1 MTAFAVEWAV
11 ADGSGAL
18 TGVISGGGG
27 RLSWD
32 GGATVQRVARG
43 VKFETSE
50 WAQIDKLNDWLV
62 PFFKRSDGS
71 AVRLGMFAIA
81 SDQEKFLA
89 SGLRAPAEPYL
100 VDAGSFLATPS
111 PYNLSGRVG
120 ESISDALN
128 RICDIAGIQRRVI
141 EPSGEV
147 LGEPV
152 AYPVGSTFENALNGL
167 CVLAGFLPPHFDRD
181 GVLRLR
187 PLPPNDAEP
196 TASYDATSIVFD
208 SRVEDSDYLD
218 APNVFIVVGS
228 GAQDGAVVATAEV
241 PSNAPNSVVRRNGR
255 RIAQVVRQQGIDNVY
270 QAQQLA
276 ELIASTSVSSYRTI
290 NFGAVP
296 NPDHDCFALVE
307 VNNVVYRELS
317 WDLELSIGGV
327 MSHTVVSELR
337 LT

>member
-18 TGVISGGGG
+18 TGVISGSGG

-71 AVRLGMFAIA
+71 AVRLGMLAIA

-100 VDAGSFLATPS
+100 VDPGSFLATPS

-128 RICDIAGIQRRVI
+128 RICDIAGIQRRII

-317 WDLELSIGGV
+317 WDLELSVGGV

>member
-11 ADGSGAL
+11 ADSTGAL
-18 TGVISGGGG
+18 TGVIAGSGGT
-27 RLSWD
+27 LSWD
-32 GGATVQRVARG
+32 GSATVQRVARG
-43 VKFETSE
+43 VTFETSE

-62 PFFKRSDGS
+62 PVFKRSDGS
-71 AVRLGMFAIA
+71 AVRLGMLAVA
-81 SDQEKFLA
+81 SDQQRFLGD
-89 SGLRAPAEPYL
+89 GLLAPAEPYL
-100 VDAGSFLATPS
+100 VDHGSFLATAS

-120 ESISDALN
+120 ESISDALI
-128 RICDIAGIQRRVI
+128 RICDIAGIERRII

-181 GVLRLR
+181 GMLRLR
-187 PLPPNDAEP
+187 PLSPNNAEP
-196 TASYDATSIVFD
+196 AATYDGSSIVFD
-208 SRVEDSDYLD
+208 TRVEDSDYLD

-255 RIAQVVRQQGIDNVY
+255 RIAQVIREQGIDNVY

-276 ELIASTSVSSYRTI
+276 ELVASTSVASYRTI

-296 NPDHDCFALVE
+296 NPAHDCFALVE
-307 VNNVVYRELS
+307 VNNTIYRELS
-317 WDLELSIGGV
+317 WDFDMSVGGL